1 MIALLVLV
9 GCFGPREL
17 EGARYDSGEGC
28 WEQDTLIVDNW
39 YWWTFGGSCKES
51 GLWVPM
57 ADGTCWDLN
66 SDCRHGPIDDPAVN
80 WDEAASICTPEVMA
94 APYCDDQWWMTDT
107 GDTGDTGDSGD
118 TAGG

>member
-17 EGARYDSGEGC
+17 SGARYDPDLAC
-28 WEQDTLIVDNW
+28 WQFDTLIVDNW
-39 YWWTFGGSCKES
+39 YWWTFDGWCNDN

-57 ADGTCWDLN
+57 ADGTCWQLDG
-66 SDCRHGPIDDPAVN
+66 DCRHGPIDDPAVS
-80 WDEAASICTPEVMA
+80 WDETASICTQAVA
-94 APYCDDQWWMTDT
+94 NAPWCDELQRMDDT
-107 GDTGDTGDSGD
+107 ADTGDSGD